1 MCFSPEASFTAAAVI
16 TTVGVVALKK
26 APSKAYQLFACI
38 PLFFGVQQL
47 MEGVVWLSLLYERFA
62 YFKDFSTAGFII
74 FAWVVWPFW
83 MPLTIGLI
91 EEDPKRKK
99 ILKGLL
105 YVGIGVTLALTYTLM
120 FRNVQAEILD
130 CSIIYNFD
138 VADNIHA
145 TFGILYLIVTV
156 APTLISKVS
165 KVWLLGVM
173 NVLAY
178 VGTKLFIS
186 DRILSIW
193 CFFAA
198 ITSVIVLWVILE
210 RNKESNG

>member
-1 MCFSPEASFTAAAVI
+1 MGFSPEASFTAAAVI

>member
-62 YFKDFSTAGFII
+62 YLKDFSTAGFII